1 MIQIWDNHNKQWLE
15 PMVIFFARDNSI
27 SRIDA
32 CKPGDVPLDNG
43 WYKLEGKDLEKI
55 AITGQINYNSN
66 LLPKDLTTDEYMEDK
81 AKNNN
86 LFVKSFHHHF
96 RGIVYY
102 FFTFDPDTDNSVHL
116 TKRAI
121 GEIHDIDNFR
131 FHVSIGEDI
140 YKIFP
145 DKESAFKF
153 LIEEINKIKKD
164 E

>member
-15 PMVIFFARDNSI
+15 PMTIFFARDNSI

-121 GEIHDIDNFR
+121 GEIRDIDNFR
-131 FHVSIGEDI
+131 FMCPSEKI
-140 YKIFP
+140 Y
-145 DKESAFKF
+145 
-153 LIEEINKIKKD
+153 IKYFQIKNLRLNF
-164 E
+164 